1 MKNAKGFDNIR
12 KIFFLF
18 ATMEI
23 GQTSKQKQK
32 IFARSWETDER
43 GDCDRNVHRRDVV
56 KCIINRA
63 TYLNLLGCREIC
75 ILEVS

>member
-18 ATMEI
+18 TTMEI

-32 IFARSWETDER
+32 IFVRSWETDER
-43 GDCDRNVHRRDVV
+43 GDCDRNVHRRDVGGFMS
-56 KCIINRA
+56 KFLDDFIENYKFR
-63 TYLNLLGCREIC
+63 
-75 ILEVS
+75 

>member
-18 ATMEI
+18 TTIEI

-32 IFARSWETDER
+32 IFAAH
-43 GDCDRNVHRRDVV
+43 GKQPNG
-56 KCIINRA
+56 A
-63 TYLNLLGCREIC
+63 TVIEMFIGGMW
-75 ILEVS
+75 